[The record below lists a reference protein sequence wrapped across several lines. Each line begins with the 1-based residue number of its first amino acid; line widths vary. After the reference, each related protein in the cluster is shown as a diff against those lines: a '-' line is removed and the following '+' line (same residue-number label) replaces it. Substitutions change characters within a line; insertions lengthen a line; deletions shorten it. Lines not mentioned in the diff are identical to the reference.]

1 MILVAGLG
9 PAGLDRVDAGLLG
22 RLLDPGT
29 DVVVRT
35 MQHPAA
41 AELARRRPVESCD
54 DLYESAED
62 FEQVY
67 RGIARRVVARAAAGT
82 VAYLVPGS
90 ALVGETAVGY
100 VLEAAA
106 AVGIAAEVIAGESF
120 LSLALERAGVDPLR
134 RGLQVLDGRSLPV
147 PLSLH
152 LPTVIAQI
160 DTPLVLFE
168 VRDALLRLLEPD
180 TPTLWLSDLG
190 GPGERAEAVGLSD
203 LSASHAGLRSSLFLD
218 PTPPG
223 WAGLVQTMARLR
235 RDCPWDQT
243 QTHHTLAVHLVEE
256 AYEAVASLEAL
267 PPDAPAG
274 EPDIA
279 AYLDAEEELGDL
291 LLQVVFNAEL
301 AVEAGV
307 FDAEQIAEELR
318 RKLVRRHPHV
328 FGDAEADTA
337 ARVLAG
343 WERIK
348 SEEKGRESR
357 MDGIPVSLPALSR
370 AEKMQS
376 RAATVGFD
384 WPDVDG
390 VVAKVGEELAEVL
403 ACEGDPAC
411 RAAEVGDL
419 LFAVVNLARHLGVD
433 AEQALRKACTRF
445 EGRFRNM
452 EQAGS
457 LAGLSLDEMDRRWE
471 AAKAAERGDAGSP
484 NG

>member
-9 PAGLDRVDAGLLG
+9 PAGLDRVDAGVLA

-29 DVVVRT
+29 NVVVRT
-35 MQHPAA
+35 LQHPAA
-41 AELARRRPVESCD
+41 EELALRRPVESCD

-62 FEQVY
+62 FVQVY
-67 RGIARRVVARAAAGT
+67 RGIARRVVDRAAVGP
-82 VAYLVPGS
+82 VAYAVPGS
-90 ALVGETAVGY
+90 ALVGETAVG
-100 VLEAAA
+100 LILEEAAA
-106 AVGIAAEVIAGESF
+106 AGITTVVIAGESF
-120 LSLALERAGVDPLR
+120 LGLVLERAGVDPLR

-168 VRDALLRLLEPD
+168 VRDALLCLLESD
-180 TPTLWLSDLG
+180 TPALWLSDLG
-190 GPGERAEAVGLSD
+190 GPGERVEAINLSD

-218 PTPPG
+218 PMPSG

-243 QTHHTLAVHLVEE
+243 QTHHTLAVHLIEE
-256 AYEAVASLEAL
+256 AYEAVAALEAL

-291 LLQVVFNAEL
+291 LLQVVFNAAL
-301 AVEAGV
+301 AVEAGA
-307 FDAEQIAEELR
+307 FDAEQVAEELR

-343 WERIK
+343 WELIK
-348 SEEKGRESR
+348 RDEQGRQSR
-357 MDGIPVSLPALSR
+357 MDGIPVSMPALSR

-384 WPDVDG
+384 WPDVEG
-390 VVAKVGEELAEVL
+390 VIAKVGEELGEVL
-403 ACEGDPAC
+403 DCEGDPAC
-411 RAAEVGDL
+411 RVAEVGDL

-445 EGRFRNM
+445 DGRFRNM

-457 LAGLSLDEMDRRWE
+457 LAGLSLDEMDKRWE

-484 NG
+484 VG